1 MTGQRIAGY
10 SPRLAKVNIYVG
22 NLALAVT
29 EAELRQA
36 FTAFGQ
42 VVSVNLMNDDYIGSR
57 RRRSYAFVEM
67 ALKSEGEAAVKGL
80 DGQMLG
86 GQAISVQEA
95 LPLSH
100 HANMPSSHSKFRQR
114 S

>member
-22 NLALAVT
+22 NLSLIVT

-42 VVSVNLMNDDYIGSR
+42 VVSVNLMNDGYIGSR
-57 RRRSYAFVEM
+57 QSRVYAFVEM

-80 DGQMLG
+80 DGQTLG

-95 LPLSH
+95 LPLSPH
-100 HANMPSSHSKFRQR
+100 PSGPPNHNKFRHR